1 MASLTTVYLIS
12 IILTS
17 IAGMSSAFVG
27 NTIYPLTGGAEEKPE
42 VQAKSSP
49 EPAPESQPEET
60 LEPLEETI
68 KNEFNMDNEFAK
80 NVVAF
85 IKTPVTQWNTIAS
98 DPREL
103 KQKFMRALTHPNLN
117 KCPPRLIDICK
128 IVNIKYSNMLDL
140 INGRDYTPYGDQSAD
155 ATAVLAGSS

>member
-1 MASLTTVYLIS
+1 MASLTTVYVIS
-12 IILTS
+12 IVLAS
-17 IAGMSSAFVG
+17 IAGMGSAFVG
-27 NTIYPLTGGAEEKPE
+27 SKIYPLTGGAKEKQSDTDAEPT
-42 VQAKSSP
+42 P
-49 EPAPESQPEET
+49 EPQSEET

-155 ATAVLAGSS
+155 AAAVLSSNS